1 MEAWKR
7 SEARDLEPVL
17 RGIGEACR
25 QINRIV
31 QRAQTDDFYGV
42 AVGSDGKQLDQ
53 NVQGEVQ
60 QKLDVVCNEIMLKQF
75 CGSAKKVIAAVAS
88 EEEDCHRCCGNVMVR
103 SAVLI
108 MFKKKRCF

>member
-1 MEAWKR
+1 
-7 SEARDLEPVL
+7 
-17 RGIGEACR
+17 
-25 QINRIV
+25 
-31 QRAQTDDFYGV
+31 
-42 AVGSDGKQLDQ
+42 
-53 NVQGEVQ
+53 
-60 QKLDVVCNEIMLKQF
+60 MLKQF